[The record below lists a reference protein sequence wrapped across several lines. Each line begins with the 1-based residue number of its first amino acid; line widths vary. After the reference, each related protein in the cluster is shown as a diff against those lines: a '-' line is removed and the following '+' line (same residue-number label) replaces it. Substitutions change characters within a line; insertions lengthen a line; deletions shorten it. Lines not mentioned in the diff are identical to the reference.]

1 MATKTKK
8 SGIDFGKLQAELQG
22 QFRNLDPKDPSL
34 WPILPRVL
42 LCVFIAAA
50 VAAVLWFVKLNE
62 YQDELHTEEAKEQT
76 LKDDYQKKL
85 AKAVSLDALKKQREQ
100 IQQYVLQL
108 EKQLPS
114 KAEMSA
120 LLSDINQ
127 AGLGR
132 SLQFELFR
140 PGRRSHV
147 TTTPNC
153 PLPSRSRADTTT
165 WESLRR
171 MSRNCRGSSR
181 SMT

>member
-114 KAEMSA
+114 RRKCRRCFPTSIKPVWGAACNS
-120 LLSDINQ
+120 SCS
-127 AGLGR
+127 GR
-132 SLQFELFR
+132 
-140 PGRRSHV
+140 GRRSHV

-171 MSRNCRGSSR
+171 MSRNCRGSAR